1 VRFGYPNSRPL
12 AFPPETCHTTSIPI
26 KGDPMSVTLT
36 VNYKEVFKAETVEF
50 IDELLEDNYDL
61 NSILE
66 FVDEHSEE
74 DLLTYYVDYVDQG
87 EKCGFDIVDAFV
99 ELNGFC
105 EVEHCEDAYVGCYAD
120 GADFAEEMIEAQG
133 GINID
138 FAVIDYDMTW
148 ERGLAYD
155 YDIVEKGFRNC
166 YIFRKYY

>member
-1 VRFGYPNSRPL
+1 
-12 AFPPETCHTTSIPI
+12 
-26 KGDPMSVTLT
+26 MSVTLT
-36 VNYKEVFKAETVEF
+36 ASYKEIFKAETVEF

-66 FVDEHSEE
+66 FVDEHSED

-87 EKCGFDIVDAFV
+87 EKCGFEVVDAFV

-105 EVEHCEDAYVGCYAD
+105 DVENCSDAYVGNFTD
-120 GADFAEEMIEAQG
+120 GADFAE
-133 GINID
+133 D
-138 FAVIDYDMTW
+138 LSAVMGDSIPDHIVVDWDMTW

-166 YIFRKYY
+166 YIFRK